1 MSSIAIAKY
10 TQAGIEKEQ
19 QALQNNTTLK
29 IAKFR
34 VSKTVLDLTQT
45 PTPSDLVDYWI
56 EKPITE
62 FKKTSD
68 TRLEITLK
76 ILANESTQNG
86 ASFALYLE
94 DGTPFIIATPAN
106 TQVPRLEQK
115 YILQIDF
122 TNGANAFDFIY
133 IEEKMGVVDN
143 LETDDP
149 NLALSARMGKWLNS
163 KIDSNDEFMA
173 LLQLH
178 LITPKGEKQ

>member
-1 MSSIAIAKY
+1 LLSLGFPK
-10 TQAGIEKEQ
+10 
-19 QALQNNTTLK
+19 L
-29 IAKFR
+29 
-34 VSKTVLDLTQT
+34 LDLTKT

-62 FKKTSD
+62 FKKISD
-68 TRLEITLK
+68 TKLEITLK

-86 ASFALYLE
+86 ASYALYLE

-122 TNGANAFDFIY
+122 SNGANAFDFTY
-133 IEEKMGVVDN
+133 IENKMGVVDN
-143 LETDDP
+143 LETEDP
-149 NLALSARMGKWLNS
+149 NLALSSSMGKWLNS
-163 KIDSNDEFMA
+163 KIESNDEFMA

-178 LITPKGEKQ
+178 LITQKGEK